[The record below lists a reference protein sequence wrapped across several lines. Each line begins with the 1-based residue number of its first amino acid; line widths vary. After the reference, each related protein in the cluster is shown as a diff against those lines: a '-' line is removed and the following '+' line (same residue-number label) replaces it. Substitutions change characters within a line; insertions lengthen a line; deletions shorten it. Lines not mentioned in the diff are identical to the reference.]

1 MVTGLD
7 HVHVICGDVEEAVKY
22 FKNVFEGK
30 ETSRG
35 EVRGLPMV
43 RVDVKGL
50 IVALMGTAPGSSQ
63 LVAGKGSRG
72 LDHFGFTVKELEK
85 TVEDLKKRG
94 AKISIGPSAAGPG
107 VKYAFVDGP
116 DGIRIELVERA

>member
-22 FKNVFEGK
+22 FKNVFEAK

-35 EVRGLPMV
+35 EIRGLPIV

-50 IVALMGTAPGSSQ
+50 IVALMGTAPGSIQ

-94 AKISIGPSAAGPG
+94 AKISVGPSVAGPG

-116 DGIRIELVERA
+116 DGIRIELVERT

>member
-7 HVHVICGDVEEAVKY
+7 HIHFICGDVEEAVKY
-22 FKNVFEGK
+22 FKNVFEAK

-35 EVRGLPMV
+35 EIRGLPVV
-43 RVDVKGL
+43 RVDVKGAM
-50 IVALMGTAPGSSQ
+50 VALMGTAPGSSK

-72 LDHFGFTVKELEK
+72 LDHIGFTVKEIEK

-94 AKISIGPSAAGPG
+94 AKIGVGITAGPG

-116 DGIRIELVERA
+116 DGIRIELVDRG

>member
-7 HVHVICGDVEEAVKY
+7 HIHYICGDVEAAVKY
-22 FKNVFEGK
+22 FKNVFEAK

-35 EVRGLPMV
+35 EIRGLPVV
-43 RVDVKGL
+43 RVNVQGA
-50 IVALMGTAPGSSQ
+50 IIALMGTAPGSAQ
-63 LVAGKGSRG
+63 LVPGKGSRG
-72 LDHFGFTVKELEK
+72 LDHIGFVVKGIEN

-94 AKISIGPSAAGPG
+94 AKISVEITAGPG

-116 DGIRIELVERA
+116 DGIRIEILERG

>member
-35 EVRGLPMV
+35 EIRGLPIV

-50 IVALMGTAPGSSQ
+50 IVALMGTAPGSDQ

-94 AKISIGPSAAGPG
+94 AKISIGPSVAGPG
-107 VKYAFVDGP
+107 VKYAFIDGP
-116 DGIRIELVERA
+116 EGIRIELVERA